1 MPEPK
6 THHARADAERARLLT
21 GTTSPFTITVE
32 FAGGLTQVQQDAFAA
47 AADRWATVIVGDL
60 PDVVFEGEPIDDVLI
75 VAKGA
80 DIDGEGHILGQARI
94 THVRPA
100 GPEPWALLPVRGEMT
115 FDRADLAKMEA
126 TGILGDVITH
136 EMGHVLGV
144 GSLWGPKGLLVGK
157 GTSDPVF
164 AGPAA
169 MAEYHKLLLGAGEPV
184 RVPVE
189 DTGGPGTR
197 DVHWRDR
204 TFGNELMTGFVG
216 HAPNPLSRVTV
227 ASLGDLGYQVD
238 IDAADA
244 YELPADLAP
253 TAAGVAVHALAVTPA
268 PVELSRQDV
277 RG

>member
-1 MPEPK
+1 MPDPK
-6 THHARADAERARLLT
+6 TYHARADAGRARLLT
-21 GTTSPFTITVE
+21 GTTSPFTITVR
-32 FAGGLTQVQQDAFAA
+32 FVGGLTQAQQDAFAA

-60 PDVVFEGEPIDDVLI
+60 PDVVLDGEPIDDVLI

-80 DIDGEGHILGQARI
+80 DIDGVGGILGQARI

-100 GPEPWALLPVRGEMT
+100 GPEPWALLPARGEMT
-115 FDRADLAKMEA
+115 FDKADLAKMEA

-157 GTSDPVF
+157 GTSDPAF
-164 AGPAA
+164 TGPAA
-169 MAEYHKLLLGAGEPV
+169 MAEYQKLRGAGEPL

-197 DVHWRDR
+197 DVHWRER

-216 HAPNPLSRVTV
+216 HAPNPLSRITA

-238 IDAADA
+238 VDAADA
-244 YELPADLAP
+244 YELPADLARP
-253 TAAGVAVHALAVTPA
+253 AAGVAVHALVVTPA
-268 PVELSRQDV
+268 PVELSREGL

>member
-1 MPEPK
+1 MTEPEIY
-6 THHARADAERARLLT
+6 HARADAERARLLT
-21 GTTSPFTITVE
+21 GTTSPFTITVK

-60 PDVVFEGEPIDDVLI
+60 PDVVLDGEPIDDVLI
-75 VAKGA
+75 IAKGA
-80 DIDGEGHILGQARI
+80 DIDGEGHILGQAHI

-115 FDRADLAKMEA
+115 FDKADLAKMEA

-157 GTSDPVF
+157 GTSDPTF
-164 AGPAA
+164 SGPAA

-189 DTGGPGTR
+189 NTGGPGTR
-197 DVHWRDR
+197 DVHWRER

-227 ASLGDLGYQVD
+227 ASLGDLGYEVD
-238 IDAADA
+238 VDAADA
-244 YELPADLAP
+244 YELPTGVAP
-253 TAAGVAVHALAVTPA
+253 AAGMAVHALAVTPA
-268 PVELSRQDV
+268 PVELSRPALA
-277 RG
+277 G